1 MKIGFIGFIGLQK
14 NPIFKSG
21 CLICRDVKGA
31 HVVEVLDAYVK
42 WLGVN
47 EY

>member
-1 MKIGFIGFIGLQK
+1 MKIGFIGFFGLQK

-21 CLICRDVKGA
+21 CQIFRDAKGA
-31 HVVEVLDAYVK
+31 HVVKILDAYVK

-47 EY
+47 DY